1 MANTN
6 FDHNNY
12 EYFYFETRMKRGS
25 HKLVA
30 TFQARWMAEEFAEKY
45 DLDMIEVK
53 QAFNTKENN
62 EHYKGKIWVTK
73 GYQTRKGCNICADVG
88 KEELMVIAF
97 VPEITEQVV
106 ESQIRSF
113 GWRPEQWLAEE
124 A

>member
-1 MANTN
+1 MLA
-6 FDHNNY
+6 DDIVA
-12 EYFYFETRMKRGS
+12 EIQFYIC
-25 HKLVA
+25 A
-30 TFQARWMAEEFAEKY
+30 
-45 DLDMIEVK
+45 
-53 QAFNTKENN
+53 
-62 EHYKGKIWVTK
+62 
-73 GYQTRKGCNICADVG
+73 GYTNICADVG